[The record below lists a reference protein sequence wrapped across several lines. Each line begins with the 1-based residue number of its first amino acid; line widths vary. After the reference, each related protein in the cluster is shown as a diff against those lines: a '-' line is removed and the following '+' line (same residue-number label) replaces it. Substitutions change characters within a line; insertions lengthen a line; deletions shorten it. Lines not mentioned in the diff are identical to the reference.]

1 MPNSLIL
8 LCFWGFSW
16 GRSAAMH
23 SSAAR
28 DRFRFGNFELD
39 VGAYCVRHEGRRLKL
54 GKQPMDLLI
63 LLVESR
69 GQLVS
74 RNEIIE
80 RLWGKDVFVDAETGI
95 NTAISKIRQTLR
107 DSADTP
113 AFVETVP
120 GKGYRFIAAVE
131 VVSTAAQA
139 PTTSETSPS
148 TVESHPSDEARQE
161 NSGASMSPHLVVSGS
176 QSRSRL
182 PKRATLAGLLVLL
195 LVAAVVAGWPT
206 WQRSRAPASRATI
219 AVLPFANLG
228 KNPDLQYLAEGF
240 TAETGASLAQID
252 PDHLSVRGRT
262 TGYRGSTKTAS
273 EIGRELSV
281 DYLVESSIRAEG
293 TRMRVTTT
301 LIRVGDQ
308 EHIWSQS
315 YERELKSL
323 LGLEQELSTAIA
335 HQIRFRLAGDSTGL
349 PRRQTQN
356 SEAFD
361 EYLRARYLGSRR
373 TPEANKLAVQ
383 HYKRAIAIDANYALA
398 WAALAMTYGG
408 SPINSDADPLQVL
421 PQVREASANAVRA
434 NANLPETQL
443 AAGYVNWMLVW
454 DWKASES
461 AFRQAINL
469 DPSNATAHRLLGH
482 ALSQMG
488 RSSEAEPEMRRARE
502 LDPLDGLNHALSA
515 QTAFQAR
522 DYVEATRHA
531 KQAVMLDS
539 TLWIGYLQ
547 LAQAYEGSNENQLA
561 LEALEEAAQF
571 SAGNSKVSALKGY
584 VLAKSNRTN
593 EARAVLQS
601 LLSRSREMYV
611 PPYAIALV
619 YAGLGEQEAVFAWLE
634 KAYAARDIH
643 LIFLPVD
650 SKWDRYR
657 SDHRFKAL
665 LSRCGFVQTADTT
678 SSTK

>member
-1 MPNSLIL
+1 VHDAAMLV
-8 LCFWGFSW
+8 GTVV
-16 GRSAAMH
+16 GARSAAMH
-23 SSAAR
+23 TSAAR
-28 DRFRFGNFELD
+28 DTFRFGDFELD

-95 NTAISKIRQTLR
+95 NTAISKIRQALR
-107 DSADTP
+107 DSADNPT
-113 AFVETVP
+113 FVETVP

-131 VVSTAAQA
+131 SVSTAAQA
-139 PTTSETSPS
+139 AVTTSPS
-148 TVESHPSDEARQE
+148 IEGIGPSEEARQE
-161 NSGASMSPHLVVSGS
+161 NPSTSMSSQVVASGS
-176 QSRSRL
+176 ERRSKL
-182 PKRATLAGLLVLL
+182 QKRAILAGLLVILAAA
-195 LVAAVVAGWPT
+195 LVAGLQT
-206 WQRSRAPASRATI
+206 WRRSRAPASRATI
-219 AVLPFANLG
+219 AVLPFENLG
-228 KNPDLQYLAEGF
+228 KDPDLQYLSDGF
-240 TAETGASLAQID
+240 TAETGASLARID

-262 TGYRGSTKTAS
+262 TRYRGTNKTVA

-335 HQIRFRLAGDSTGL
+335 HQIRFRLAGASSGL
-349 PRRQTQN
+349 ERRQTQN
-356 SEAFD
+356 AEAFD

-383 HYKRAIAIDANYALA
+383 HYKRAIALDANYALA

-461 AFRQAINL
+461 AFRQAVNL
-469 DPSNATAHRLLGH
+469 DPSNAAAHRMLGH
-482 ALSQMG
+482 VLSQLG

-531 KQAVMLDS
+531 RQAVMLDS
-539 TLWIGYLQ
+539 TLWIGYLE
-547 LAQAYEGSNENQLA
+547 LAQAYEGLNENQLA

-571 SAGNSKVSALKGY
+571 SAGNSKVPSLKGY
-584 VLAKSNRTN
+584 VLAKGNRTN
-593 EARAVLQS
+593 EARAILQS

-619 YAGLGEQEAVFAWLE
+619 YAGLGEPDAVFAWLE

-657 SDHRFKAL
+657 SDQRFQAL
-665 LSRCGFVQTADTT
+665 LSRCGFVQTPDTA
-678 SSTK
+678 SRAK

>member
-1 MPNSLIL
+1 
-8 LCFWGFSW
+8 
-16 GRSAAMH
+16 MH
-23 SSAAR
+23 TPAVR
-28 DRFRFGNFELD
+28 DRFRFGDFELD

-95 NTAISKIRQTLR
+95 NTAISKIRQALR

-120 GKGYRFIAAVE
+120 GKGYRFIASVE
-131 VVSTAAQA
+131 LVSTAAQA
-139 PTTSETSPS
+139 PAPNPRSIERTTTSEEAPRENPS
-148 TVESHPSDEARQE
+148 TSTSSQV
-161 NSGASMSPHLVVSGS
+161 VVSAS
-176 QSRSRL
+176 ERQSTL
-182 PKRATLAGLLVLL
+182 KKRALLAGLILIIAV
-195 LVAAVVAGWPT
+195 AVVAGSLT
-206 WQRSRAPASRATI
+206 WRRSRAPASRATI
-219 AVLPFANLG
+219 AVLPFDNLG
-228 KNPDLQYLAEGF
+228 KDPDLQYLADGF

-262 TGYRGSTKTAS
+262 TRYKGTTRTVS

-281 DYLVESSIRAEG
+281 DYLVEGSIRAEG

-315 YERELKSL
+315 YERELKNL

-335 HQIRFRLAGDSTGL
+335 HQIRFRLAGDSTEL
-349 PRRQTQN
+349 ARRQTQN
-356 SEAFD
+356 AEAFD

-373 TPEANKLAVQ
+373 TPEANKLAVE
-383 HYKRAIAIDANYALA
+383 HYKRAIALDPDYALA
-398 WAALAMTYGG
+398 WAALAMTYGA
-408 SPINSDADPLQVL
+408 SSVNSDADPQQVL
-421 PQVREASANAVRA
+421 PQVSEASANAVRA

-461 AFRQAINL
+461 AFRQAVHL
-469 DPSNATAHRLLGH
+469 DPSNATAHRQLGH
-482 ALSQMG
+482 LLSQMG

-515 QTAFQAR
+515 QTSFQAR
-522 DYVEATRHA
+522 DYVAATQHA

-539 TLWIGYLQ
+539 TLWIGYLE
-547 LAQAYEGSNENQLA
+547 LAQAYEGLNEHQLA
-561 LEALEEAAQF
+561 LGALEEAAQF
-571 SAGNSKVSALKGY
+571 SAGNSKVPSLKGY
-584 VLAKSNRTN
+584 VLAKTNRAK
-593 EARAVLQS
+593 EARAILQS

-619 YAGLGEQEAVFAWLE
+619 YAGLGEPDEVFAWLE

-657 SDHRFKAL
+657 SDHRFQAL
-665 LSRCGFVQTADTT
+665 LSRCGFVHSADIT
-678 SSTK
+678 SSAK

>member
-1 MPNSLIL
+1 
-8 LCFWGFSW
+8 
-16 GRSAAMH
+16 MH
-23 SSAAR
+23 ASAAR
-28 DRFRFGNFELD
+28 VTFRFGDFELD

-95 NTAISKIRQTLR
+95 NTAISKIRQALR

-120 GKGYRFIAAVE
+120 GKGYRFIATVE
-131 VVSTAAQA
+131 LVSTAAQA
-139 PTTSETSPS
+139 PVTTSSSIEGSGRS
-148 TVESHPSDEARQE
+148 KEARQE
-161 NSGASMSPHLVVSGS
+161 NSRILTSSHIEVSGS
-176 QSRSRL
+176 ERRWNLQKKL
-182 PKRATLAGLLVLL
+182 MLAALLVLL
-195 LVAAVVAGWPT
+195 AAAIVAGSQT
-206 WQRSRAPASRATI
+206 WRRSIVPASRATI
-219 AVLPFANLG
+219 AVLPFENLG
-228 KNPDLQYLAEGF
+228 KDPELQYLADGF
-240 TAETGASLAQID
+240 TAETGASLAQVD

-262 TGYRGSTKTAS
+262 SRYRGTTKTVS

-308 EHIWSQS
+308 EHVWSQS

-335 HQIRFRLAGDSTGL
+335 HQVRFRLAGDSSGL
-349 PRRQTQN
+349 ARRQTQN
-356 SEAFD
+356 AEAFD
-361 EYLRARYLGSRR
+361 EYLRARYLVSRR
-373 TPEANKLAVQ
+373 TPEANRLAVQ
-383 HYKRAIAIDANYALA
+383 HYNRAIALDANYALA

-421 PQVREASANAVRA
+421 PQVREASARAVQA
-434 NANLPETQL
+434 NENLPETQL

-454 DWKASES
+454 DWKASET

-469 DPSNATAHRLLGH
+469 DPSNAAAHRLLGH

-488 RSSEAEPEMRRARE
+488 RASEAESEMRRARE

-515 QTAFQAR
+515 QTAFQGR

-531 KQAVMLDS
+531 RQAIMLDS

-547 LAQAYEGSNENQLA
+547 LAQAYEALNENQLA
-561 LEALEEAAQF
+561 LAALEEAAQF
-571 SAGNSKVSALKGY
+571 SAGNSKVPSLKGY
-584 VLAKSNRTN
+584 VLAKTKRTK
-593 EARAVLQS
+593 EARAILQS

-619 YAGLGEQEAVFAWLE
+619 YAGLGEPEAVFAWLE

-657 SDHRFKAL
+657 SDHRFHAL
-665 LSRCGFVQTADTT
+665 LSRCGFVQTPE
-678 SSTK
+678 TKSRAAK

>member
-1 MPNSLIL
+1 
-8 LCFWGFSW
+8 
-16 GRSAAMH
+16 MH
-23 SSAAR
+23 TPAVR
-28 DRFRFGNFELD
+28 DTFRFGDFELD
-39 VGAYCVRHEGRRLKL
+39 VGAYCVRHDGRRLKL

-63 LLVESR
+63 LLVERR

-80 RLWGKDVFVDAETGI
+80 RLWGKDVFVDVETGI
-95 NTAISKIRQTLR
+95 NTAISKIRQALR

-131 VVSTAAQA
+131 LVPAAAQSA
-139 PTTSETSPS
+139 VTASRSMEASEEAGL
-148 TVESHPSDEARQE
+148 VESP
-161 NSGASMSPHLVVSGS
+161 ASPTSSQTATSGS
-176 QSRSRL
+176 EPRSGLRN
-182 PKRATLAGLLVLL
+182 RVMLAGLLVLL
-195 LVAAVVAGWPT
+195 AAAIVAGLQAWR
-206 WQRSRAPASRATI
+206 RSSAPASRATI
-219 AVLPFANLG
+219 AVLPFENLG
-228 KNPDLQYLAEGF
+228 KDPELQYLADGF

-262 TGYRGSTKTAS
+262 TRYRGTTKTVS

-293 TRMRVTTT
+293 TRIRVTTT

-315 YERELKSL
+315 YERELKGL
-323 LGLEQELSTAIA
+323 LGLEQELSRAIA
-335 HQIRFRLAGDSTGL
+335 HQIRFRLAGNSSGFG
-349 PRRQTQN
+349 RRQTEN
-356 SEAFD
+356 AEAFD

-373 TPEANKLAVQ
+373 TPEANMLAVQ
-383 HYKRAIAIDANYALA
+383 HYKRAIALDENYALA

-434 NANLPETQL
+434 NASLPETQL

-454 DWKASES
+454 DWKTSET
-461 AFRQAINL
+461 AFRQAVNL
-469 DPSNATAHRLLGH
+469 DPSNAAAHRLLGH

-488 RSSEAEPEMRRARE
+488 RSKEAEPEMRRARE

-515 QTAFQAR
+515 QTALQAR

-531 KQAVMLDS
+531 RQAIMLDS

-547 LAQAYEGSNENQLA
+547 LAQAYEALNENQLA
-561 LEALEEAAQF
+561 LETLEEAAQF
-571 SAGNSKVSALKGY
+571 SAGNSKVPSLKGY
-584 VLAKSNRTN
+584 VLAKTKRTS

-601 LLSRSREMYV
+601 LLSRSREKYV

-619 YAGLGEQEAVFAWLE
+619 YAGLGEPEAVFAWLE
-634 KAYAARDIH
+634 KAYAARDVH

-650 SKWDRYR
+650 SKWDPYR
-657 SDHRFKAL
+657 SDPRFQAL
-665 LSRCGFVQTADTT
+665 LSRCGFAQSADTT
-678 SSTK
+678 SGAN

>member
-1 MPNSLIL
+1 ML
-8 LCFWGFSW
+8 LCLSHFCWVT
-16 GRSAAMH
+16 SAAMH
-23 SSAAR
+23 TSPR
-28 DRFRFGNFELD
+28 REIFRFGDFELD

-74 RNEIIE
+74 RNQIIE

-95 NTAISKIRQTLR
+95 NTAISKIRQALR
-107 DSADTP
+107 DSAEIP

-131 VVSTAAQA
+131 LVSTPAQA
-139 PTTSETSPS
+139 SATSP
-148 TVESHPSDEARQE
+148 PSIEGTGPSGEAPKE
-161 NSGASMSPHLVVSGS
+161 NSGRLKSSQVLASASERRSTLKKGVMLASLLVV
-176 QSRSRL
+176 
-182 PKRATLAGLLVLL
+182 LA
-195 LVAAVVAGWPT
+195 AAVVAGWT
-206 WQRSRAPASRATI
+206 AWKRSKTPAPRATI

-228 KNPDLQYLAEGF
+228 KDPELQYLADGF

-262 TGYRGSTKTAS
+262 TGYKGSSKTVS

-301 LIRVGDQ
+301 LIRVTDQ

-335 HQIRFRLAGDSTGL
+335 HQIRFRLAGDSGL
-349 PRRQTQN
+349 APRQTQN
-356 SEAFD
+356 AEAFD

-373 TPEANKLAVQ
+373 TPEANKLAAQ
-383 HYKRAIAIDANYALA
+383 HYKRAIDLDPNYALA
-398 WAALAMTYGG
+398 WAALAITYGG
-408 SPINSDADPLQVL
+408 SPINSDANPLEVL
-421 PQVREASANAVRA
+421 PQVREAAANAVHA
-434 NANLPETQL
+434 NPNLPETQL

-461 AFRQAINL
+461 AFRQAVNL
-469 DPSNATAHRLLGH
+469 DPSNASAHRLLGH

-488 RSSEAEPEMRRARE
+488 RSSEADLEMRRARE

-547 LAQAYEGSNENQLA
+547 LAQAYEGLNENQLA
-561 LEALEEAAQF
+561 LETLEEAAQF
-571 SAGNSKVSALKGY
+571 SAGNSKVPSLKGY
-584 VLAKSNRTN
+584 VLAKSNRTT
-593 EARAVLQS
+593 EARVILQS

-619 YAGLGEQEAVFAWLE
+619 YAGLGEPEAVFAWLE
-634 KAYAARDIH
+634 KAYDARDIH

-657 SDHRFKAL
+657 SDYRFQAL
-665 LSRCGFVQTADTT
+665 LSRCGFVQTSNTP
-678 SSTK
+678 SSANR

>member
-1 MPNSLIL
+1 M
-8 LCFWGFSW
+8 
-16 GRSAAMH
+16 
-23 SSAAR
+23 
-28 DRFRFGNFELD
+28 
-39 VGAYCVRHEGRRLKL
+39 
-54 GKQPMDLLI
+54 
-63 LLVESR
+63 
-69 GQLVS
+69 
-74 RNEIIE
+74 
-80 RLWGKDVFVDAETGI
+80 
-95 NTAISKIRQTLR
+95 
-107 DSADTP
+107 
-113 AFVETVP
+113 
-120 GKGYRFIAAVE
+120 
-131 VVSTAAQA
+131 
-139 PTTSETSPS
+139 
-148 TVESHPSDEARQE
+148 
-161 NSGASMSPHLVVSGS
+161 
-176 QSRSRL
+176 
-182 PKRATLAGLLVLL
+182 LAGLLVI

-206 WQRSRAPASRATI
+206 WSRLRAPAPRATI
-219 AVLPFANLG
+219 AVLPFENLG
-228 KNPDLQYLAEGF
+228 KDPDLQYLADGF

-262 TGYRGSTKTAS
+262 TRYRGTTKTVS

-293 TRMRVTTT
+293 PRMRVTTT
-301 LIRVGDQ
+301 LIRVADQ

-335 HQIRFRLAGDSTGL
+335 HQIRFRLAGDSSGL
-349 PRRQTQN
+349 ARRQTQN
-356 SEAFD
+356 AEAFD

-383 HYKRAIAIDANYALA
+383 HYKRAIALDPNYALA

-408 SPINSDADPLQVL
+408 SPINSDADPLEVL
-421 PQVREASANAVRA
+421 PRVREASANAVHA

-461 AFRQAINL
+461 AFRQAVNL
-469 DPSNATAHRLLGH
+469 DHSNAAAHRLLGH

-488 RSSEAEPEMRRARE
+488 RSSEAELEMRRARE

-531 KQAVMLDS
+531 KHAVMLDS

-547 LAQAYEGSNENQLA
+547 LAQAYEGLNENQLA
-561 LEALEEAAQF
+561 LETLEEAAQF
-571 SAGNSKVSALKGY
+571 SAGNSKVPSLKGY
-584 VLAKSNRTN
+584 VLAKSHRTT
-593 EARAVLQS
+593 EARAILQS

-619 YAGLGEQEAVFAWLE
+619 YAGLGEREAVFAWLE

-657 SDHRFKAL
+657 SDHRFQAL
-665 LSRCGFVQTADTT
+665 LSRCGFVQTGDTA
-678 SSTK
+678 SSAK